1 LIADGG
7 AEPESRRQAL
17 RALLRSQPPELVPL
31 LFQLLGDAP
40 LRREAIRGLAQ
51 YDHPDV
57 SKKLLERISSFTVPE
72 REEMIRTLSS
82 RPSYAAAL
90 LTALRTKAI
99 AADEVSAFHARQ
111 IRSFDNSALNAQLA
125 ELWGDVRVTAED
137 KRQLIDQLRDGLTA
151 EHMAESDLSQGRELF
166 QKNCANCHV
175 LYGEGV
181 KIGPDLTGSNRKN
194 LDYLLENIVD
204 PSASVGA
211 DFRTLIALLDDGRV
225 INGVITA
232 TSERTLT
239 LQTSQEAV
247 TLDRNSIESM
257 QQSNTSLMPDG
268 LLQNLSS
275 EQIRDLVGYLMSS
288 SQVPLPPSS
297 RSE

>member
-1 LIADGG
+1 
-7 AEPESRRQAL
+7 
-17 RALLRSQPPELVPL
+17 
-31 LFQLLGDAP
+31 
-40 LRREAIRGLAQ
+40 
-51 YDHPDV
+51 
-57 SKKLLERISSFTVPE
+57 
-72 REEMIRTLSS
+72 
-82 RPSYAAAL
+82 
-90 LTALRTKAI
+90 
-99 AADEVSAFHARQ
+99 
-111 IRSFDNSALNAQLA
+111 
-125 ELWGDVRVTAED
+125 
-137 KRQLIDQLRDGLTA
+137 
-151 EHMAESDLSQGRELF
+151 LSQGRALF
-166 QKNCANCHV
+166 QKNCASCHV

-239 LQTSQEAV
+239 LQTAQEPV
-247 TLDRNSIESM
+247 TLDRNSIGSM

-288 SQVPLPPSS
+288 SQVPLPSNS
-297 RSE
+297 GLE